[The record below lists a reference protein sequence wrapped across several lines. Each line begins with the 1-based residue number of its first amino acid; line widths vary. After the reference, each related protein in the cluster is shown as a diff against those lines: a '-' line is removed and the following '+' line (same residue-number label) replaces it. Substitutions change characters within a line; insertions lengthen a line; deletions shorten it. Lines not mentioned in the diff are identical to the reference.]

1 MKYSVIIVLIISL
14 FTFSSCEKVINI
26 DLESAATL
34 LVIEG
39 TLDDSGG
46 PAKVTISKSAVFSTN
61 NNYPKVS
68 GAVVKITDDRGNVYS
83 LTETTPGIY
92 TNTQLT
98 GVIGR
103 TYNLFVMLEG
113 KTYTASSTIP
123 RKANLDSLVIDN
135 NAFGSGVGGG
145 DTKKWIGVSYAD
157 PVGYG
162 DNVQVVQTIN
172 GREDRLT
179 HVADDFYLDGGSTPF
194 FITTAKIKLNAGD
207 TVTEE
212 LRFIDKSV
220 YHYLSGIQNLTDGN
234 TIPENPES
242 NISGNVLGFFSA
254 HTSQKK
260 VIVVK

>member
-1 MKYSVIIVLIISL
+1 
-14 FTFSSCEKVINI
+14 
-26 DLESAATL
+26 
-34 LVIEG
+34 
-39 TLDDSGG
+39 
-46 PAKVTISKSAVFSTN
+46 
-61 NNYPKVS
+61 
-68 GAVVKITDDRGNVYS
+68 
-83 LTETTPGIY
+83 
-92 TNTQLT
+92 
-98 GVIGR
+98 
-103 TYNLFVMLEG
+103 MLEG
-113 KTYTASSTIP
+113 KTYTASSTLP

-220 YHYLSGIQNLTDGN
+220 YHYLSGIQYLTDGN